1 MNIKKQITA
10 FLSDAS
16 QRLSKNSLEAYAYDL
31 STFQKFVK
39 QKEGDLANLKVPD
52 FTEFLTSFNTVKT
65 IHRHAAVLN
74 AFLKFTA
81 IPTTALDKAKQKFK
95 KNYKSVKPSEV
106 ISFEKI
112 RDLLNPERYKT
123 PLEIR
128 DLMIMDL
135 LYAGALNVSELL
147 ELRLEDVDIENQ
159 ILTVA
164 KISAAH
170 KIERLMPFGDVTK
183 GYIQAYLKVRN
194 EIDTNYL
201 SSTKLIVSKKGDRVN
216 RKSIW
221 RLIGMYSRKAGLK
234 IRVTPQNLRTSFI
247 AHLLHNGI
255 SVIDLHHLLGNVDV
269 ATTSALAKRLKEQPP
284 L

>member
-10 FLSDAS
+10 FLTDAS

-39 QKEGDLANLKVPD
+39 QKEGDLADLKVPD

-65 IHRHAAVLN
+65 IHRHAASVN

-123 PLEIR
+123 PLQIR

-147 ELRLEDVDIENQ
+147 ELRLEDVDMENQ
-159 ILTVA
+159 IMTVA

-170 KIERLMPFGDVTK
+170 KIERLMPFGEVTK
-183 GYIQAYLKVRN
+183 GYIQSYLKVRD
-194 EIDTNYL
+194 EISPNYP
-201 SSTKLIVSKKGDRVN
+201 STKLVVSKKGEKVN

-221 RLIGMYSRKAGLK
+221 RLISMYSRKAGLK
-234 IRVTPQNLRTSFI
+234 IRVTPQNLRASFI

-255 SVIDLHHLLGNVDV
+255 SVLDLHHLLGNSDI
-269 ATTSALAKRLKEQPP
+269 ASTANLANRLKEQTP